1 MQVYLDNAATTK
13 MDKVVADTMQT
24 YFLDKFANPSSI
36 HRQGEEVY
44 NDVEKAKE
52 KVAKILN
59 TEPQTLVFTGS
70 ASEANNFIIKG
81 VARAN
86 KDKGKHIIVSEIEH
100 ACVLGPVKQ
109 LVKDG
114 FEVSYAP
121 VDKKGR
127 VKISELKKMIS
138 EDTILVSIITANNE
152 IGTIQ
157 DIKKIAKL
165 VKKSGAYFHTDAVQA
180 VPYLEID
187 IKDWGVDFL
196 TLSAHKFHGP
206 KGVGMAYIGRS
217 IKIKPLISG
226 GEQNYGL
233 RAGTLDVAGIIGFS
247 KALEIA
253 YRNRNKNVE
262 KIAKLRD
269 YFLEQIKKNIKDVH
283 LNGHEKFRLE
293 NNLNLRFNGVE
304 GEAILMDLSNQGIA
318 VSTGSACSAKNL
330 RTSYVLQALNIDP
343 KYLNSNVRFSLSK
356 NTTKT
361 ELDYTVKKLK
371 DTVKRLRSFSPI
383 K

>member
-13 MDKVVADTMQT
+13 MDKAVADTMQT
-24 YFLDKFANPSSI
+24 YSLEKFANPSSI
-36 HRQGEEVY
+36 HHQGEDVY
-44 NDVEKAKE
+44 NDVEKAKD

-59 TEPQTLVFTGS
+59 TKSQNLVFTGS

-100 ACVLGPVKQ
+100 PCVLGPAKE
-109 LVKDG
+109 LAKEG
-114 FEVSYAP
+114 FEVTYAP
-121 VDKKGR
+121 VDKNGR
-127 VKISELKKMIS
+127 IKISELKKMIS
-138 EDTILVSIITANNE
+138 KDTLLVSIMTANNE

-165 VKKSGAYFHTDAVQA
+165 VKKSDAYFHTDAVQA

-187 IKDWGVDFL
+187 IKDLGVDFL

-206 KGVGMAYIGRS
+206 KGVGMAYIDRS

-226 GEQNYGL
+226 GEQNDGL
-233 RAGTLDVAGIIGFS
+233 RAGTLDVAGIMGFS
-247 KALEIA
+247 KAIELA
-253 YRNRNKNVE
+253 YRNRVKKIE
-262 KIAKLRD
+262 KIKGLRD
-269 YFLEQIKKNIKDVH
+269 YFLEEIKKNIEDVY
-283 LNGHEKFRLE
+283 LNGYETSRLA

-304 GEAILMDLSNQGIA
+304 GEAILMDLSNQGIC

-330 RTSYVLQALNIDP
+330 KTSYVLQALGIDS

-356 NTTKT
+356 NTTKA
-361 ELDYTVKKLK
+361 ELDYTLKKLTE
-371 DTVKRLRSFSPI
+371 TVKRLRSFSPI

>member
-13 MDKVVADTMQT
+13 MDKTVADIMQT

-36 HRQGEEVY
+36 HHQGEEVY
-44 NDVEKAKE
+44 NDVEEDKD

-59 TEPQTLVFTGS
+59 ANPKNLIFTGS

-81 VARAN
+81 IARAN

-100 ACVLGPVKQ
+100 PCVLGPAKE
-109 LVKDG
+109 LVKEG
-114 FEVSYAP
+114 FKISYAP

-127 VKISELKKMIS
+127 IKMSELEKMIS
-138 EDTILVSIITANNE
+138 DDTLLVSIMTANNE
-152 IGTIQ
+152 VGTIQ
-157 DIKKIAKL
+157 DIKKIARL
-165 VKKSGAYFHTDAVQA
+165 VKKSGAYFHTDAVEA

-187 IKDWGVDFL
+187 IKDLGVDFL
-196 TLSAHKFHGP
+196 TLSSHKFHGP
-206 KGVGMAYIGRS
+206 KGVGMAYIDRS
-217 IKIKPLISG
+217 VKINPLISG
-226 GEQNYGL
+226 GEQNDGL

-247 KALEIA
+247 KALELA
-253 YRNRNKNVE
+253 YRNRDK
-262 KIAKLRD
+262 KIAKIKELRD
-269 YFLEQIKKNIKDVH
+269 YFLNEINKNIKDVH

-293 NNLNLRFNGVE
+293 NNINLRFNGVE
-304 GEAILMDLSNQGIA
+304 GEAILMDLSNQGIC

-330 RTSYVLQALNIDP
+330 RTSYVLQALKIDS

-356 NTTKT
+356 NTTKA
-361 ELDYTVKKLK
+361 ELDYTVKRLTE
-371 DTVKRLRSFSPI
+371 TVKRLRSFSPI

>member
-13 MDKVVADTMQT
+13 MDKMVADTMQI
-24 YFLDKFANPSSI
+24 YFFNKFANPSSI
-36 HRQGEEVY
+36 HYQGEEVY
-44 NDVEKAKE
+44 NELEQAKN

-59 TEPQTLVFTGS
+59 TTAQSLVFTGS

-100 ACVLGPVKQ
+100 SCVLGPAKE
-109 LVKDG
+109 LVKEG
-114 FEVSYAP
+114 FEISYAP
-121 VDKKGR
+121 VDNKGR
-127 VKISELKKMIS
+127 LKIAELKQMLR
-138 EDTILVSIITANNE
+138 EDTILVSIMTANNE
-152 IGTIQ
+152 IGTVQ

-187 IKDWGVDFL
+187 IKDLGVDFL

-206 KGVGMAYIGRS
+206 KGVGMAYINKS
-217 IKIKPLISG
+217 IKISPLING
-226 GEQNYGL
+226 GGQNDGL
-233 RAGTLDVAGIIGFS
+233 RAGTLDVAGIMGFS
-247 KALEIA
+247 KALELA
-253 YRNRNKNVE
+253 YKNRE
-262 KIAKLRD
+262 KKIKKIKELRD
-269 YFLEQIKKNIKDVH
+269 YFLEQIKKNIGDVY
-283 LNGHEKFRLE
+283 LNGHDKYRLE

-304 GEAILMDLSNQGIA
+304 GEAILMDLSNQGIC

-330 RTSYVLQALNIDP
+330 KTSHVLKSLGIDS
-343 KYLNSNVRFSLSK
+343 KYLNSNIRFSLSK
-356 NTTKT
+356 NTTKV
-361 ELDYTVKKLK
+361 EIDYTVRKLIE
-371 DTVKRLRSFSPI
+371 TVERLRNFSPI

>member
-13 MDKVVADTMQT
+13 MDKTVADIMQT

-36 HRQGEEVY
+36 HHQGEEVY
-44 NDVEKAKE
+44 NDVEEDKD

-59 TEPQTLVFTGS
+59 ANPKNLIFTGS

-81 VARAN
+81 IARAN

-100 ACVLGPVKQ
+100 PCVLGPAKE
-109 LVKDG
+109 LVKEG
-114 FEVSYAP
+114 FKISYAP

-127 VKISELKKMIS
+127 IKMSELEKMIS
-138 EDTILVSIITANNE
+138 DDTLLVSIMTANNE
-152 IGTIQ
+152 VGTIQ
-157 DIKKIAKL
+157 DIKKIARL

-187 IKDWGVDFL
+187 IKDLGVDFL
-196 TLSAHKFHGP
+196 TLSSHKFHGP
-206 KGVGMAYIGRS
+206 KGVGMAYIDRS
-217 IKIKPLISG
+217 VKINPLISG
-226 GEQNYGL
+226 GEQNDGL

-247 KALEIA
+247 KALELA
-253 YRNRNKNVE
+253 YRNRDK
-262 KIAKLRD
+262 KIAKIKELRD
-269 YFLEQIKKNIKDVH
+269 YFLNEINKNIKDVH

-293 NNLNLRFNGVE
+293 NNINLRFNGVE
-304 GEAILMDLSNQGIA
+304 GEAILMDLSNQGIC

-330 RTSYVLQALNIDP
+330 RTSYVLQALKIDS

-356 NTTKT
+356 NTTKA
-361 ELDYTVKKLK
+361 ELDYTVKRLTE
-371 DTVKRLRSFSPI
+371 TVKRLRSFSPI

>member
-13 MDKVVADTMQT
+13 MDKAVADTMQT
-24 YFLDKFANPSSI
+24 YFLNKFANPSSI
-36 HRQGEEVY
+36 HYQGEEVY
-44 NDVEKAKE
+44 NDVERAKV

-59 TEPQTLVFTGS
+59 TKPRNLVFTGS

-100 ACVLGPVKQ
+100 SCVLGSAKE
-109 LVKDG
+109 LAKEG
-114 FEVSYAP
+114 FEISYAS

-127 VKISELKKMIS
+127 IKTAELKKMIRK
-138 EDTILVSIITANNE
+138 DTVLVSIMTANNE
-152 IGTIQ
+152 IGTVQ

-187 IKDWGVDFL
+187 IKDLGVDFL

-206 KGVGMAYIGRS
+206 KGVGMAYIDRS
-217 IKIKPLISG
+217 IKINPLING
-226 GEQNYGL
+226 GGQNDGL

-247 KALEIA
+247 KALELA
-253 YRNRNKNVE
+253 YRNRE
-262 KIAKLRD
+262 KKIKKIKELRD
-269 YFLEQIKKNIKDVH
+269 YLLEEIKKNIKDVH
-283 LNGHEKFRLE
+283 LNGHDKYRLE

-304 GEAILMDLSNQGIA
+304 GEAILMDLSNQGIC

-330 RTSYVLQALNIDP
+330 KTSHVLQSLGIDS
-343 KYLNSNVRFSLSK
+343 KYLNSNIRFSLSK
-356 NTTKT
+356 NTTKA
-361 ELDYTVKKLK
+361 EIDYTVKKLTK
-371 DTVKRLRSFSPI
+371 TVKRLRNFSPI

>member
-13 MDKVVADTMQT
+13 MDKAVADIMQT

-44 NDVEKAKE
+44 NDVEKAKAR
-52 KVAKILN
+52 VAKTLN
-59 TEPQTLVFTGS
+59 ANPKNLIFTGS

-81 VARAN
+81 IARAN

-100 ACVLGPVKQ
+100 PCVLGPAKE
-109 LVKDG
+109 LTKEG
-114 FEVSYAP
+114 FKISYAP

-127 VKISELKKMIS
+127 IKISELKKMIS
-138 EDTILVSIITANNE
+138 DDTLLVSIMTANNE

-187 IKDWGVDFL
+187 IKDLGVDFL

-206 KGVGMAYIGRS
+206 KGVGMAYIDRS
-217 IKIKPLISG
+217 IKINPLISG
-226 GEQNYGL
+226 GEQNDGL

-247 KALEIA
+247 KALELA
-253 YRNRNKNVE
+253 YRNRDK
-262 KIAKLRD
+262 KIAKIKELRD
-269 YFLEQIKKNIKDVH
+269 YFLNEIRKNIKDVY

-304 GEAILMDLSNQGIA
+304 GEAILMDLSNQGIC

-330 RTSYVLQALNIDP
+330 RTSYVLQALKIDS

-356 NTTKT
+356 NTTKA
-361 ELDYTVKKLK
+361 ELDYIVKRLIE
-371 DTVKRLRSFSPI
+371 TVKRLRSFSPI

>member
-13 MDKVVADTMQT
+13 MDKAVADTMQT
-24 YFLDKFANPSSI
+24 YFLNKFANPSSI
-36 HRQGEEVY
+36 HYQGEEVY
-44 NDVEKAKE
+44 NDVERAKV

-59 TEPQTLVFTGS
+59 TKPRNLVFTGS

-100 ACVLGPVKQ
+100 SCVLGSAKE
-109 LVKDG
+109 LAKEG
-114 FEVSYAP
+114 FEISYAP

-127 VKISELKKMIS
+127 IKTAELKKMIRK
-138 EDTILVSIITANNE
+138 DTVLVSIMTANNE
-152 IGTIQ
+152 IGTVQ

-187 IKDWGVDFL
+187 IKDLGVDFL

-206 KGVGMAYIGRS
+206 KGVGMAYINRS
-217 IKIKPLISG
+217 IKINPLING
-226 GEQNYGL
+226 GGQNDGL

-247 KALEIA
+247 KALELA
-253 YRNRNKNVE
+253 YRNRE
-262 KIAKLRD
+262 KKIKKIKELRD
-269 YFLEQIKKNIKDVH
+269 YLLEEIKKNIKDVH
-283 LNGHEKFRLE
+283 LNGHDKYRLE

-304 GEAILMDLSNQGIA
+304 GEAILMDLSNQGIC

-330 RTSYVLQALNIDP
+330 KTSHVLQSLGIDS
-343 KYLNSNVRFSLSK
+343 KYLNSNIRFSLSK
-356 NTTKT
+356 NTTKA
-361 ELDYTVKKLK
+361 EIDYTVKKLTK
-371 DTVKRLRSFSPI
+371 TVKRLRNFSPI